1 MKSLFRSLKDRRIQC
16 AVPFPL
22 SFHPHTPPPYHE
34 PHALALSSVP
44 VHGAPPS
51 SRSHHL
57 LSQEGVRGGREEGE
71 QVEEEEVEEAGVE
84 ALEELRDVVLV
95 YRGAPAAHAAHHG
108 HGLGDAETICGAT
121 HTATRCN
128 NTHGNTLR
136 QHKDAE
142 AIRGAFMASHA
153 LPPLVHVSR
162 RRSRSISGGSTPGT
176 PHTPLHDAAGTPHG
190 TELLRVHGAAA
201 THAPESA
208 REPLAGECSGRAR
221 ALEDG
226 WRGGFSHE
234 RDRGALMPHRDVIN
248 GTYTHSWCRYGTYT
262 HSRCGYEWWERCMS
276 GAQRT
281 CHSHI

>member
-1 MKSLFRSLKDRRIQC
+1 M
-16 AVPFPL
+16 
-22 SFHPHTPPPYHE
+22 
-34 PHALALSSVP
+34 
-44 VHGAPPS
+44 
-51 SRSHHL
+51 
-57 LSQEGVRGGREEGE
+57 
-71 QVEEEEVEEAGVE
+71 EEEEVEEAGVE

-108 HGLGDAETICGAT
+108 HGLGDAEIIRGAT

-142 AIRGAFMASHA
+142 EIRGAFMASHA